1 MNGIIEMMV
10 VELMSWNMNIL
21 MLVVLAGLVN
31 NLLPLAQPGVKV
43 RSIINIA
50 MIVAMIF
57 CIVLL
62 VSIMSAHLYGVFFL
76 KPPDPNTTAGKVQLA
91 AISSGGAV
99 TPDFGDDASDW
110 SNDGECDDPRFNGA
124 GMTDT
129 TLLEDDILHD
139 AADCRAAWTSGEISL
154 AGVTAKGIPD
164 FGDDSSDFA
173 HDGECDDP
181 RFKGLGMTTTQL
193 LSDDIQ
199 HDASDCEDA
208 WDNGDI
214 ELR

>member
-1 MNGIIEMMV
+1 MPATTGHGWFGANA
-10 VELMSWNMNIL
+10 LRL
-21 MLVVLAGLVN
+21 Y
-31 NLLPLAQPGVKV
+31 PL
-43 RSIINIA
+43 
-50 MIVAMIF
+50 
-57 CIVLL
+57 
-62 VSIMSAHLYGVFFL
+62 
-76 KPPDPNTTAGKVQLA
+76 D
-91 AISSGGAV
+91 
-99 TPDFGDDASDW
+99 
-110 SNDGECDDPRFNGA
+110 
-124 GMTDT
+124 
-129 TLLEDDILHD
+129 D

-181 RFKGLGMTTTQL
+181 RIKGLGMTTTQL

>member
-1 MNGIIEMMV
+1 MLKTFRVAAATAFMVASAGIAPIVHAQKTTPDFGDDTSRWANDGECDDRR
-10 VELMSWNMNIL
+10 
-21 MLVVLAGLVN
+21 LAG
-31 NLLPLAQPGVKV
+31 PGMTDAPFLDSDVGHDASDCRGAW
-43 RSIINIA
+43 RS
-50 MIVAMIF
+50 
-57 CIVLL
+57 
-62 VSIMSAHLYGVFFL
+62 
-76 KPPDPNTTAGKVQLA
+76 GKVQLA